1 MKTLALL
8 LALTVGMA
16 QAQDTTLT
24 YHGLDM
30 TGTSTTYSRVG
41 PFSHGFEANFF
52 VQLDIS
58 GSLATHDLQLLS
70 AVVIGNQYIL
80 DLPSS
85 LVGQGGP
92 DFCSLGGCIDLTTK
106 NGRITG
112 ATIAISFSG
121 GVFNN
126 AANIG
131 PAGDSFSDSFY
142 DSYDMCLNRASGE
155 CILTAANKT
164 PGTWTVATISCEWS
178 RATVRVS
185 CRGEVEPKERAHLD
199 LAFARRETKKRL
211 NLEGRQFTRELLQPQ
226 KRGLPG
232 VHRILLNSGCDSIS
246 QITNS
251 K

>member
-1 MKTLALL
+1 
-8 LALTVGMA
+8 
-16 QAQDTTLT
+16 
-24 YHGLDM
+24 
-30 TGTSTTYSRVG
+30 
-41 PFSHGFEANFF
+41 
-52 VQLDIS
+52 
-58 GSLATHDLQLLS
+58 
-70 AVVIGNQYIL
+70 VIGNQYIL

-164 PGTWTVATISCEWS
+164 PGTWTVATSSVPEIDPTSAASGLVLLFGSLAVVRS
-178 RATVRVS
+178 RRKSAPT
-185 CRGEVEPKERAHLD
+185 
-199 LAFARRETKKRL
+199 
-211 NLEGRQFTRELLQPQ
+211 
-226 KRGLPG
+226 
-232 VHRILLNSGCDSIS
+232 
-246 QITNS
+246 
-251 K
+251 

>member
-30 TGTSTTYSRVG
+30 TGTSTNYSPAG
-41 PFSHGFEANFF
+41 MISSGFEANFF

-58 GSLATHDLQLLS
+58 GSLAAHDLQLLS
-70 AVVIGNQYIL
+70 AVVIGNHYIL

-121 GVFNN
+121 AVFNN
-126 AANIG
+126 AANID

-142 DSYDMCLNRASGE
+142 DPGDMCGNNRASGE
-155 CILTAANKT
+155 CILTTANKT
-164 PGTWTVATISCEWS
+164 PGTWTVATSSVPEIDPTSAASGLMLLFGSLAVVRS
-178 RATVRVS
+178 RRKSAPT
-185 CRGEVEPKERAHLD
+185 
-199 LAFARRETKKRL
+199 
-211 NLEGRQFTRELLQPQ
+211 
-226 KRGLPG
+226 
-232 VHRILLNSGCDSIS
+232 
-246 QITNS
+246 
-251 K
+251 